1 MTSELDD
8 LISTSLNLSDENID
22 ILDKNFSQDTYR
34 DWSSEVDENMS
45 YSLNDDKPDEYN
57 DKEQGK
63 INAIEHATNRIMQ
76 RRR

>member
-8 LISTSLNLSDENID
+8 LISTSLNLS
-22 ILDKNFSQDTYR
+22 
-34 DWSSEVDENMS
+34 DENMS